1 MRGVCNISLI
11 LALIAVILQLS
22 GCNSQ
27 TVRAAAVETPIV
39 APKPI
44 PEHLLLDVGVKIFDP
59 GFEYLDEEK
68 SLTTPS
74 VRKAE
79 GVHAA
84 RNVTQ
89 TLKRTGNWG
98 SVQIIPTGQ
107 NETDVYVAGQIVNS
121 DGETLTVKVTVTDS
135 ANNKWYTRSYTDK
148 LSQYAYDPTL
158 RQKQEPFQRL
168 YNDIANDMEQY
179 IRRIEP
185 KEREKLRV
193 VSKLRFAQRFAP
205 NDYNDFLEIDSGGKY
220 TLKHA
225 PANGDPIMAH
235 IDSIRIR
242 DQMFIERLQDYYE
255 NFNRRMQIPYDQ
267 WREASYHET
276 KALRKIKKEST
287 VRKIGGALAV
297 IAGIFAQGS
306 SSHATRTAG
315 VLGIGGGAYMFKSGL
330 DRGSEAR
337 LHEEGLKEMA
347 DSLGAEISPH
357 TIALEDKTV
366 TLSGTVDEQYA
377 QWRNIL
383 NEIYLIET
391 GQQPGPGELNP
402 QQ

>member
-1 MRGVCNISLI
+1 MNLPNVSLI
-11 LALIAVILQLS
+11 VTLIAVVLQLN

-27 TVRAAAVETPIV
+27 TVRSAAVETPTV

-59 GFEYLDEEK
+59 GIEYLDEEK

-79 GVHAA
+79 GVHTAQ
-84 RNVTQ
+84 NVTQ
-89 TLKRTGNWG
+89 TLQRTGNWG
-98 SVQIIPTGQ
+98 SVRIIPTEQ
-107 NETDVYVAGQIVNS
+107 SEADVNVTGQIVKS
-121 DGETLTVKVTVTDS
+121 DGETLTVKVTVTDA
-135 ANNKWYTRSYTDK
+135 ANDQWYTRSYTDK

-168 YNDIANDMEQY
+168 YNDIANDMERY
-179 IRRIEP
+179 VRRVEP
-185 KEREKLRV
+185 NEREKLRI

-205 NDYNDFLEIDSGGKY
+205 NDYNDFMEIDTRGKY
-220 TLKHA
+220 TLKHT
-225 PANGDPIMAH
+225 PADGDPIMAH
-235 IDSIRIR
+235 VESIRIR

-276 KALRKIKKEST
+276 KALRKIKNEST
-287 VRKIGGALAV
+287 ARKIGGALAV

-306 SSHATRTAG
+306 KSSATRTAG

-337 LHEEGLKEMA
+337 IHEEGLKEMA
-347 DSLGAEISPH
+347 DSLGAEIAPH
-357 TIALEDKTV
+357 TIALEDKTI
-366 TLSGTVDEQYA
+366 TLSGTVEEQYA
-377 QWRNIL
+377 QWRAIL
-383 NEIYLIET
+383 NDIYLTET
-391 GQQPGPGELNP
+391 GRQSDPGEFNP

>member
-1 MRGVCNISLI
+1 MNLPNVSLI
-11 LALIAVILQLS
+11 VTLIAVVLQLN

-27 TVRAAAVETPIV
+27 TVRSAAVETPTV

-59 GFEYLDEEK
+59 GIEYLDEEK

-79 GVHAA
+79 GVHTAQ
-84 RNVTQ
+84 NVTQ
-89 TLKRTGNWG
+89 TLQRTGNWG
-98 SVQIIPTGQ
+98 SVRIIPTEQ
-107 NETDVYVAGQIVNS
+107 SEADVNVTGQIVKS
-121 DGETLTVKVTVTDS
+121 DGETLTVKVTVTDA
-135 ANNKWYTRSYTDK
+135 ANVQWYTRSYTDK

-168 YNDIANDMEQY
+168 YNDIANDMERY
-179 IRRIEP
+179 VRRVEP
-185 KEREKLRV
+185 NEREKLRI

-205 NDYNDFLEIDSGGKY
+205 NDYNDFMEIDTRGKY
-220 TLKHA
+220 TLKHT
-225 PANGDPIMAH
+225 PADGDPIMEH
-235 IDSIRIR
+235 VESIRIR

-276 KALRKIKKEST
+276 KALRKIKNEST
-287 VRKIGGALAV
+287 ARKIGGALAV

-306 SSHATRTAG
+306 KSSATRTAG

-337 LHEEGLKEMA
+337 IHEAGLKEMA
-347 DSLGAEISPH
+347 DSLGAEIAPH
-357 TIALEDKTV
+357 TIALEDKTI
-366 TLSGTVDEQYA
+366 TLSGTVEEQYA
-377 QWRNIL
+377 QWRAIL
-383 NEIYLIET
+383 NDIYLTET
-391 GQQPGPGELNP
+391 GRQPDPGEFNP

>member
-1 MRGVCNISLI
+1 MNLPNVSLI
-11 LALIAVILQLS
+11 VTLIAVVLQLN

-27 TVRAAAVETPIV
+27 TVRSAAVETPTV

-59 GFEYLDEEK
+59 GIEYLDEEK

-79 GVHAA
+79 GVHTAQ
-84 RNVTQ
+84 NVTQ
-89 TLKRTGNWG
+89 TLQRTGNWG
-98 SVQIIPTGQ
+98 SVRIIPTEQ
-107 NETDVYVAGQIVNS
+107 SEADVNVTGQIVKS
-121 DGETLTVKVTVTDS
+121 DGETLTVKVTVTDA
-135 ANNKWYTRSYTDK
+135 ANVQWYTRSYTDK

-179 IRRIEP
+179 VRRVEP
-185 KEREKLRV
+185 NEREKLRI

-205 NDYNDFLEIDSGGKY
+205 NDYNDFMEIDTRGKY
-220 TLKHA
+220 TLKHT
-225 PANGDPIMAH
+225 PADGDPIMEH
-235 IDSIRIR
+235 VESIRIR

-276 KALRKIKKEST
+276 KALRKIKNEST
-287 VRKIGGALAV
+287 ARKIGGALAV

-306 SSHATRTAG
+306 KSSATRTAG

-337 LHEEGLKEMA
+337 IHEAGLKEMA
-347 DSLGAEISPH
+347 DSLGAEIAPH
-357 TIALEDKTV
+357 TIALEDKTI
-366 TLSGTVDEQYA
+366 TLSGTVEEQYA
-377 QWRNIL
+377 QWRAIL
-383 NEIYLIET
+383 NDIYLTET
-391 GQQPGPGELNP
+391 GRQPDPGEFNP